1 MAFPQ
6 YVWRGCPTKAELEGC
21 SEDKRNGFG
30 VVFLWHKEDLVV
42 READER
48 ISSAVNANVVVTAG
62 MHWDDIDEAG
72 IAWVMENTRELV
84 GMIIERIGTEMSGQA
99 GGE

>member
-1 MAFPQ
+1 MC
-6 YVWRGCPTKAELEGC
+6 G
-21 SEDKRNGFG
+21 G
-30 VVFLWHKEDLVV
+30 VAQPRPSLKDAAKISATASVLCFLGHKEDLVV

-62 MHWDDIDEAG
+62 MHWDDIGEAG